1 MMMKK
6 FRSVPLTRPA
16 DARHPLPSGE
26 GFVRNGFLFW
36 TQVRQSPNDE
46 AIPLPLCIDGNPRLV
61 IHDFDL
67 AHELDVPEAN
77 QFLNPAFLADSFP
90 KEYITS

>member
-6 FRSVPLTRPA
+6 FRSVPL
-16 DARHPLPSGE
+16 ARRERDLSETGFCFGHRSDSLPYNE
-26 GFVRNGFLFW
+26 
-36 TQVRQSPNDE
+36 P
-46 AIPLPLCIDGNPRLV
+46 IPLPLRIDGNPRLV

-67 AHELDVPEAN
+67 AQELDVPEAN